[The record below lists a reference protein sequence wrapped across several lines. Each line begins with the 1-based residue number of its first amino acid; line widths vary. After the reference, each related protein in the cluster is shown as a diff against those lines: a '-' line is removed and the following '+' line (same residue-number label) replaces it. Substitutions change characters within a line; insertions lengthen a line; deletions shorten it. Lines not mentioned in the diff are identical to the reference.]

1 GSRAQSNVA
10 LLAADGKRPKQTA
23 ITIEINDSSGHAT
36 TSRLSARRSSS
47 RVAACAGAVLPVKSY
62 SRTHV
67 TPCNGWRVTGQTR
80 TSRCATLAPLPRRR
94 RSAPSL
100 RRCAARPA
108 GPVNRRARRSS
119 DVLSRPRCTEIIA
132 PLIQTDSKERG
143 MSDSVYR
150 VTEVIGT
157 SPDSWE
163 AAARTAVETAARSIR
178 DLRVA
183 EATRF
188 DVTVKDGKIAD
199 YRVRL
204 NISFKYE
211 TGD

>member
-1 GSRAQSNVA
+1 MEGDRADADVPLRHSCSSPP
-10 LLAADGKRPKQTA
+10 AAPQ
-23 ITIEINDSSGHAT
+23 
-36 TSRLSARRSSS
+36 RS
-47 RVAACAGAVLPVKSY
+47 
-62 SRTHV
+62 
-67 TPCNGWRVTGQTR
+67 
-80 TSRCATLAPLPRRR
+80 
-94 RSAPSL
+94 SL
-100 RRCAARPA
+100 RRCGARPA
-108 GPVNRRARRSS
+108 GPVNRRARRSG
-119 DVLSRPRCTEIIA
+119 DVLSHRRSTEIIA
-132 PLIQTDSKERG
+132 PLVQTDPKERG

-157 SPDSWE
+157 SSESWE

>member
-1 GSRAQSNVA
+1 M
-10 LLAADGKRPKQTA
+10 
-23 ITIEINDSSGHAT
+23 
-36 TSRLSARRSSS
+36 
-47 RVAACAGAVLPVKSY
+47 
-62 SRTHV
+62 
-67 TPCNGWRVTGQTR
+67 
-80 TSRCATLAPLPRRR
+80 LAPPWFRCVGGRRDGMRNIRRFQRTRWTSLSHPR
-94 RSAPSL
+94 S
-100 RRCAARPA
+100 
-108 GPVNRRARRSS
+108 
-119 DVLSRPRCTEIIA
+119 TEIIA
-132 PLIQTDSKERG
+132 PLIRTDEKERG

-150 VTEVIGT
+150 VTEVIGA
-157 SPDSWE
+157 SSDSWE
-163 AAARTAVETAARSIR
+163 AAARNAVETAARSIR